1 MSTFSRLKVST
12 VLILV
17 TILTHLEKIGYEL
30 LQHFWLG
37 CSFFGGKYL
46 QKLVVFMNLTNA
58 VFEGDGR
65 MEQGF
70 HETVWQST
78 VHGHHSSTG
87 IAFIN
92 SSNITFRYTTI
103 TNCGADMTSFCLS
116 NTICNGSLGYFK
128 MSYKIAIDYVLIQK
142 GQVMVS

>member
-78 VHGHHSSTG
+78 VVITPVLVSLLL
-87 IAFIN
+87 IAP
-92 SSNITFRYTTI
+92 
-103 TNCGADMTSFCLS
+103 TSPS
-116 NTICNGSLGYFK
+116 GTSPSLTAG
-128 MSYKIAIDYVLIQK
+128 LT
-142 GQVMVS
+142 